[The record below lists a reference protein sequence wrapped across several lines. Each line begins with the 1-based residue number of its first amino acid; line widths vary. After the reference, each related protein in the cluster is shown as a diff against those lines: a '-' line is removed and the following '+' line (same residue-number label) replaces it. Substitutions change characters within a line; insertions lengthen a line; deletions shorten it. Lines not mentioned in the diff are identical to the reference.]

1 MMKRI
6 KSNYNALQVLRSAK
20 NKLRKAIILNGNR
33 ELLNSI
39 SECVLNVL
47 QGNLKMLDCAKRK
60 LIKHGSVL
68 RKVAD
73 KRVSSSAKKR
83 LIIQRGGFLVSH
95 LAAVLPT
102 VANLLFRQRAK

>member
-1 MMKRI
+1 MKRI
-6 KSNYNALQVLRSAK
+6 NSNYDALQVLRSAQP
-20 NKLRKAIILNGNR
+20 KLRKAISLNGNR

-39 SECVLNVL
+39 SECVLKL
-47 QGNLKMLDCAKRK
+47 LKGNLKVLECAKRK
-60 LIKHGSVL
+60 LSKHRSVL

-83 LIIQRGGFLVSH
+83 LINQRGDFLVP
-95 LAAVLPT
+95 LLTAVLPT